1 MKKMRRNLPPF
12 RSIRGRGTTERR
24 CYFSSCLWTTCCDES
39 KDKPGRGSGYARGDS
54 RWWSCLGCCVWWHSL
69 CTGRGLSAASIKST
83 PETLTVTFE
92 GFSPT
97 HDFFDY
103 TGKRSALPQPPHD
116 C

>member
-1 MKKMRRNLPPF
+1 
-12 RSIRGRGTTERR
+12 
-24 CYFSSCLWTTCCDES
+24 
-39 KDKPGRGSGYARGDS
+39 
-54 RWWSCLGCCVWWHSL
+54 L

-92 GFSPT
+92 EFSPT